1 MDKRL
6 IKTQNAIYEAFT
18 KVLQEKPYSKITI
31 EDILKIS
38 GTSRST
44 FYSHYKTKDELLLSI
59 VNHIFEHV
67 FSHTLTEEKSH
78 DFSKSSIFDYSHLIT
93 HILYHLHDEKNLISA
108 ILSSESKAYFID
120 SLKKQLAPITN
131 IIIKNKLVKD
141 KDIPEGLYSLLISDS
156 FIILIEY
163 WFKNNCI
170 ESPEVITK
178 YFFEVNS

>member
-18 KVLQEKPYSKITI
+18 KALQEKPYSKITI
-31 EDILKIS
+31 EDILKLS

-67 FSHTLTEEKSH
+67 FSHSLTEEKSH

-93 HILYHLHDEKNLISA
+93 HILYHLHDEKELIQA
-108 ILSSESKAYFID
+108 ILKSESKSHFID
-120 SLKKQLAPITN
+120 SLKMQIEPITN

-141 KDIPEGLYSLLISDS
+141 KNLPEELYSSLITNS

-163 WFKNNCI
+163 WFNNECK
-170 ESPEVITK
+170 ESPEVITN
-178 YFFEVNS
+178 YFFLMNS

>member
-18 KVLQEKPYSKITI
+18 KALQEKPYSKITI
-31 EDILKIS
+31 EDILKLS

-67 FSHTLTEEKSH
+67 FSHSLTEEKSH

-93 HILYHLHDEKNLISA
+93 HILYHLHDEKELIQA
-108 ILSSESKAYFID
+108 ILKSESKSHFID
-120 SLKKQLAPITN
+120 SLKMQIEPITN

-141 KDIPEGLYSLLISDS
+141 KNLPEELYSSLITNS

-163 WFKNNCI
+163 WFNNECK

-178 YFFEVNS
+178 YFFLMNS